1 MQHEA
6 IDGVVV
12 RVRDM
17 ADHDR
22 YLSVLTA
29 EKGRISILAKG
40 SRSLKGPQRAVSQLY
55 TYGNF
60 EYYRKGDFCI
70 LKGGSPIQPF
80 YALSMDIDRLNLAAY
95 FCDVICEVTDEGE
108 EAGDMLRL
116 LLNSLYAV
124 SRDLYPHPIIK
135 GAFELRVAA
144 MAGYAPELH
153 ACAKCGADS
162 HGDAYLDVMNGA
174 LLCPDCLHR
183 QASLERRMP
192 VYDDL
197 REAEVLSP
205 VSPSTLAAI
214 RYCLSVPIERI
225 FSFCIKGEED
235 LRAFSKAAQTYLL
248 SHLGRGFDSL
258 NFYHTMRQ
266 SENAAK
272 GTTL

>member
-6 IDGVVV
+6 IDGIVV

-40 SRSLKGPQRAVSQLY
+40 SRSLRGPQMAVSQLY

-70 LKGGSPIQPF
+70 LKGGSPLQPF

-116 LLNSLYAV
+116 LLNALYAV
-124 SRDLYPHPIIK
+124 SRDLYPQEIIK
-135 GAFELRVAA
+135 GAFEMRVAT

-153 ACAKCGADS
+153 ACAKCGIEPSGDS
-162 HGDAYLDVMNGA
+162 FLDVMNGA
-174 LLCPDCLHR
+174 LLCPECLHR
-183 QASLERRMP
+183 QAPRERQAP

-197 REAEVLSP
+197 REAEVICPISA
-205 VSPSTLAAI
+205 STLAAI
-214 RYCLSVPIERI
+214 RYCVSAPIERL
-225 FSFCIKGEED
+225 FSFRIQDSED
-235 LRAFSKAAQTYLL
+235 LCSFSKAAQTYLL

-266 SENAAK
+266 PEGAAK